1 MNNKQK
7 NFCDNVVLGQNYS
20 EAYRNAGYKATNA
33 GIEASRLIKNDYIIN
48 YIEAKKVEIA
58 AKNEVKSE
66 ELIILY
72 RSIIASTDALDSD
85 KISAGNALA
94 KLCGLNKEANQFAEV
109 KEVITPE
116 QRERANRI
124 YQIRLQQI
132 EKEGA

>member
-33 GIEASRLIKNDYIIN
+33 GIEASRLIKKDYIIN

-58 AKNEVKSE
+58 KKFEVN
-66 ELIILY
+66 LITLITPQLQ
-72 RSIIASTDALDSD
+72 IITSPNATNSD
-85 KISAGNALA
+85 VISACAGLA
-94 KLCGLNKEANQFAEV
+94 KLCGLNKEANQFAPA

-116 QRERANRI
+116 QRARADRI
-124 YQIRLQQI
+124 AQIRMQEVQRG
-132 EKEGA
+132 GA